1 MYGNQMGDGQS
12 YEQKNIIG
20 NTSPSTL
27 AHKHILLSFSATR
40 RCYESF
46 NVAMFFHSYY
56 GALIT
61 CSLVQPDAL
70 SKHGFDALL
79 RESVWLIEKILLK
92 IL

>member
-1 MYGNQMGDGQS
+1 MGDGQS

-46 NVAMFFHSYY
+46 
-56 GALIT
+56 
-61 CSLVQPDAL
+61 
-70 SKHGFDALL
+70 K
-79 RESVWLIEKILLK
+79 
-92 IL
+92 